1 MSIIKLASDIENFNT
16 KHIWAGRSIGAG
28 LGAAIAALPNSKHRL
43 MNSGLGLLS
52 GALIGGVASKLHQT
66 NLYRNHHKNGT
77 FFDDYVKLQNA
88 TPYEKNRIN
97 RKLLEMV

>member
-1 MSIIKLASDIENFNT
+1 MSIIKLASDSENFNA
-16 KHIWAGRSIGAG
+16 KHIWAGRGIGAG
-28 LGAAIAALPNSKHRL
+28 LGAVIGGLPKSNYRL

-66 NLYRNHHKNGT
+66 NIYHKNHKNEA
-77 FFDDYVKLQNA
+77 FFDSYVKLQNA
-88 TPYEKNRIN
+88 TPYEQNRIN